1 MLLRE
6 GLTRKAHSTE
16 SGAVRYEDLQRKPD
30 PKGHAQMVYDLILL
44 TP

>member
-16 SGAVRYEDLQRKPD
+16 SGAVRYADLQQKPD
-30 PKGHAQMVYDLILL
+30 PTGHAQMVYDLIFFTL
-44 TP
+44 

>member
-30 PKGHAQMVYDLILL
+30 PKGHAQMANNLILF